1 MRRVFTDNNSNH
13 FIFRFT
19 VIFERKN
26 HLKMN
31 GAEINPFTIDS
42 YFGLL
47 KNLSQDN
54 KLELIARLSDS
65 MKKNKKPSKRSVTA
79 LFGALKTRQSAET
92 IIAEIKTSRTF
103 KQKRATL

>member
-1 MRRVFTDNNSNH
+1 MRRVSTENNAGHANH
-13 FIFRFT
+13 RFI
-19 VIFERKN
+19 VIFGWTNRIT
-26 HLKMN
+26 MN

-65 MKKNKKPSKRSVTA
+65 MKKNKKPSKRSLNA
-79 LFGALKTRQSAET
+79 LFGALKTKQSAET
-92 IIAEIKTSRTF
+92 LIAEIKTSRNF